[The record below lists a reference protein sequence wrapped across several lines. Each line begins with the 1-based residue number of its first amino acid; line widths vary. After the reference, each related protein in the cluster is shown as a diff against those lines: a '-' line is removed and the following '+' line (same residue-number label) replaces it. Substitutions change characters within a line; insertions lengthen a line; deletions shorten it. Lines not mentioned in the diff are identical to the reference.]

1 MSPPSVT
8 RSVESVLTA
17 DIHRSRCDSKRC
29 PQICEVAVDLLVRN
43 ETPGASEP
51 MPLLIKGRDRRR
63 RFMINNVSTTASDPV
78 VPAAATFDDDS
89 SELAVLEESAQ
100 PAVRRNDR
108 GMVSAEWAVGIIAA
122 IAIAGVLLAV
132 VTSGPVK
139 AALLKFILLVIHSFS
154 GFMN

>member
-1 MSPPSVT
+1 
-8 RSVESVLTA
+8 
-17 DIHRSRCDSKRC
+17 
-29 PQICEVAVDLLVRN
+29 
-43 ETPGASEP
+43 
-51 MPLLIKGRDRRR
+51 
-63 RFMINNVSTTASDPV
+63 MINNVSTMASDPV
-78 VPAAATFDDDS
+78 VPAAAGFDDDT
-89 SELAVLEESAQ
+89 SELAVLEEPTQ